1 MPKRCT
7 VLSAL
12 LLLWLPTL
20 ALPQVAVTEPRVL
33 TVGVEEFYYA
43 PHYFTVNG
51 RYYGFGRDV
60 LDMFA
65 RKKGYEFNYRTLP
78 YVRLVKELLRGE
90 IDLQYPDNP
99 DWLADMK
106 RGHKIYYSQGVI
118 EYVDGISRRRADIGK
133 PIQTLKRI
141 AMPRGW
147 TPIDYFPL
155 VARKELVIEEANS
168 VEAVMQMLFSNRV
181 DGVYLNADVV
191 VGFLAGNGL
200 SAEAG
205 FDKSLPYQF
214 SRFSLAS
221 KTHPEVIKEFNQFL
235 VDSAPEIKK
244 LKDTYKFRYDVDPRT
259 LPY

>member
-1 MPKRCT
+1 MSKRCV
-7 VLSAL
+7 VLLAL
-12 LLLWLPTL
+12 LLSLPGL
-20 ALPQVAVTEPRVL
+20 AWPQMAVTEPKVF
-33 TVGVEEFYYA
+33 TVGVEEFDYA

-65 RKKGYEFNYRTLP
+65 RKKGYEFTYQPRP
-78 YVRLVKELLRGE
+78 YVRMVRELLRGE
-90 IDLQYPDNP
+90 IDFQYPDNP
-99 DWLADMK
+99 DWLADQK
-106 RGHKIYYSQGVI
+106 RGHKIFYSQGVI
-118 EYVDGISRRRADIGK
+118 EYVDGISRRKADIGK
-133 PIQTLKRI
+133 PLHTLKRI
-141 AMPRGW
+141 AMPLGW

-168 VEAVMQMLFSNRV
+168 VEAVMQMLFNNRV

-191 VGFLAGNGL
+191 VSFLAGTGL
-200 SAEAG
+200 SADAG

-221 KTHPEVIKEFNQFL
+221 KTHPGVIKEFNQFL
-235 VDSAPEIKK
+235 IDSAPEIKK
-244 LKDTYKFRYDVDPRT
+244 LKDSYKFRYDVDPRT